1 MTGARRFAAP
11 PGGQLT
17 EEMQAAF
24 ADDGFLILD
33 GFASAETT
41 AALRA
46 RTAELIAGFDPDSVR
61 SVFAAGAGP
70 QHRDAWFRGS
80 GREIRFFFEAGA
92 FDDAGRLTRD
102 KAVALNKIGHALHD
116 FDPVFAGFSRAPEL
130 AAVAEGL
137 GLVDADLVQSMLIL
151 KPPAI
156 GGAVD
161 MHQDA
166 TFLHTEPVSV
176 IGFWLALEDATPDN
190 GGLVAIPGGHRG
202 GLKAR
207 HHYAGADLVT
217 TRLDDTPFAGDPVP
231 LLAPEGT
238 LVVLHG
244 LLPHGSG
251 PNLSPRPRAA
261 FALHAVDRRAR
272 WSADN
277 WLQLDPARPTRG
289 FRP

>member
-1 MTGARRFAAP
+1 MSPARRFAAP
-11 PGGQLT
+11 AGGRLT
-17 EEMQAAF
+17 PEMQAAF
-24 ADDGFLILD
+24 AEDGFLVLD
-33 GFASAETT
+33 GFASPESCAR
-41 AALRA
+41 LRA
-46 RTAELIAGFDPDSVR
+46 RTAELIAGFDPASVR

-70 QHRDAWFRGS
+70 QHRDDWFRTS

-92 FDDAGRLTRD
+92 FDADGRLVRD

-116 FDPVFAGFSRAPEL
+116 FDPVFAAVSRAPAL
-130 AAVAEGL
+130 AAVAAGL
-137 GLVDADLVQSMLIL
+137 GLADADLVQSMLIL

-166 TFLHTEPVSV
+166 TYLHTEPVSV
-176 IGFWLALEDATPDN
+176 LGFWLALEDATPDN
-190 GGLVAIPGGHRG
+190 GGLVAIPGGHRQ

-207 HHYAGADLVT
+207 HHYDGPDLVT
-217 TRLDDTPFAGDPVP
+217 TRLDAVPFSGTPVALP
-231 LLAPEGT
+231 APEGT

-251 PNLSPRPRAA
+251 PNLSDRSRAA
-261 FALHAVDRRAR
+261 YALHAVDRRAR

-277 WLQLDPARPTRG
+277 WLRKDPARPTRG
-289 FRP
+289 FDG